1 MLHLASTTDSDWV
14 RLALAH
20 LPTILLDHA
29 HCEKKAASTAIN
41 LLFRYQ
47 PISELMRP
55 LSELAREEL
64 GHFELLLGVLEMRG
78 IPFGPLS
85 PSPYAADLYRAVRD
99 EEPERLL
106 DTLLV
111 CALIEARSCERM
123 KLLAEALDDLE
134 LAALYRSLLASEA
147 RHHATY
153 MDLACLRWP
162 RPIVERR
169 LAELAAHEATVLE
182 EAPRIARLHA
192 APPGAEPQP
201 NLDSGST
208 LPRPT

>member
-1 MLHLASTTDSDWV
+1 MLP
-14 RLALAH
+14 H

-47 PISELMRP
+47 PIPELMRP

-64 GHFELLLGVLEMRG
+64 GHFELLLGVLERRG

-85 PSPYAADLYRAVRD
+85 PSPYAAELHRAVRD
-99 EEPERLL
+99 EEREAGANAGRLTGRTVRPERLL

-123 KLLAEALDDLE
+123 KLLAEAVDDPE
-134 LAALYRSLLASEA
+134 LAALYRDLLASEA

-153 MDLACLRWP
+153 VDLACLSWP
-162 RPIVERR
+162 RPSVEQR
-169 LAELAAHEATVLE
+169 LEELATHEATVLVA
-182 EAPRIARLHA
+182 APRIARLHA
-192 APPGAEPQP
+192 RQP
-201 NLDSGST
+201 E
-208 LPRPT
+208 